1 MGREYV
7 EDSDNQFD
15 YSQDWAEL
23 VDGVTQPGGGLAM
36 SASSQEG
43 GIQGLVPW
51 NKTRSAVRYFVG
63 YSYCDDGAPYKL
75 YREPPAPHPLMPS
88 LKCQGSAPVG
98 YILRANFD
106 NQEEFGRD
114 VDEVIRGQN
123 APYVDTGFQDYLG
136 NTIRTAYYHYSIL
149 QNRYK
154 SYGMTRFLPDADI
167 DNYLDEWKRY
177 VSMEFVG
184 GIEALQ
190 ADNAALLAWRETSTD
205 PGLQPVIG
213 EAFPTP
219 LAQLQGKSSFV
230 MTWMQVPHDY
240 ISTDPTM
247 LYPEKMLKRLGK
259 WNSDNFLGFR
269 KGQLLFLAL
278 EAEPMLF
285 PVLANDPVNGI
296 PLCGYNLK
304 FHFSYFDPPKGNP
317 SPPAGQTEPIYGHRL
332 NPWRA
337 SGKYF
342 WATRPN
348 SSSELLPGESFWPL
362 FAHVDDPSAP

>member
-1 MGREYV
+1 MACSPWG
-7 EDSDNQFD
+7 N
-15 YSQDWAEL
+15 
-23 VDGVTQPGGGLAM
+23 
-36 SASSQEG
+36 SA
-43 GIQGLVPW
+43 
-51 NKTRSAVRYFVG
+51 
-63 YSYCDDGAPYKL
+63 KL

-190 ADNAALLAWRETSTD
+190 ADNAALLAWRETGSGGT
-205 PGLQPVIG
+205 QPVIG
-213 EAFPTP
+213 EAFPAP
-219 LAQLQGKSSFV
+219 LAQLQGKATFI

-240 ISTDPTM
+240 ISDDPTM
-247 LYPEKMLKRLGK
+247 LNPTKIIQRLGK
-259 WNSDNFLGFR
+259 WNADMFLGFR
-269 KGQLLFLAL
+269 IGTLLFLAL

-296 PLCGYNLK
+296 PLCGWNLR
-304 FHFSYFDPPKGNP
+304 FHFSKFDPTKGKDNP
-317 SPPAGQTEPIYGHRL
+317 TPPGTASPYYGHRIF
-332 NPWRA
+332 PFRA
-337 SGKYF
+337 NGKYY
-342 WATRPN
+342 WATRSDSGN
-348 SSSELLPGESFWPL
+348 ELLPGQDFWPM
-362 FAHVDDPSAP
+362 FSHVDDPAAP